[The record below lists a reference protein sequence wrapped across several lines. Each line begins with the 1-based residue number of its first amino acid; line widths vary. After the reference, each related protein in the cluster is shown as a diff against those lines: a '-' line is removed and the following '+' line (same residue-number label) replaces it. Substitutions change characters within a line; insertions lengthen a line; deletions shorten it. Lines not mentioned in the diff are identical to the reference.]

1 MICEYNN
8 SSMVCED
15 KICSKLVVDKFHTF
29 IDEENIYA
37 SKAKEFHSLLET
49 SVTKRFVIKDKEE
62 VFRCLSSIKLCSGY
76 KLGLKIAGNS
86 KTCYYSYFFVYD
98 NQDKEYNDLIKYII
112 SEPSPMGAWQ
122 IYLLMKASTVMP
134 FYRRHGRFKQRLF
147 IYKKTDVQLIK
158 VFDRLDISG
167 LLAKDFLLPKVTI
180 VKVEEESVKETTI
193 KESEPEG
200 ANGKYEADVYCCY
213 WNDWVGLV
221 REHVRIIINNSKVE
235 RYEVVGNFIIYH
247 YNCGIYF

>member
-1 MICEYNN
+1 MICEDIIGGSFVAVE
-8 SSMVCED
+8 SSA
-15 KICSKLVVDKFHTF
+15 I
-29 IDEENIYA
+29 IDEENSYA
-37 SKAKEFHSLLET
+37 SKAKEFHSFLDT
-49 SVTKRFVIKDKEE
+49 SITKRFVIKDKEE

-98 NQDKEYNDLIKYII
+98 NQNKEDKNLEKYILA
-112 SEPSPMGAWQ
+112 EPSTMGAWQ
-122 IYLLMKASTVMP
+122 IYLLMKASTVLP

-147 IYKKTDVQLIK
+147 IYKKTDVQVIK
-158 VFDRLDISG
+158 VFDRYDISG

-180 VKVEEESVKETTI
+180 VKVEESGKETTI
-193 KESEPEG
+193 KESELEG

>member
-1 MICEYNN
+1 MICEDIIGGSFVAVE
-8 SSMVCED
+8 SSA
-15 KICSKLVVDKFHTF
+15 I
-29 IDEENIYA
+29 IDEENIYS
-37 SKAKEFHSLLET
+37 SKAKEFHSFLDT
-49 SVTKRFVIKDKEE
+49 SITKRFVIKDKEE

-98 NQDKEYNDLIKYII
+98 NQDKEDKNLEKYILT
-112 SEPSPMGAWQ
+112 EPSTMGAWQ
-122 IYLLMKASTVMP
+122 IYLLMKASTVLP
-134 FYRRHGRFKQRLF
+134 FYMRHGRFKQRLF
-147 IYKKTDVQLIK
+147 IYKKTDVQVIK
-158 VFDRLDISG
+158 VFDRYDISG

-247 YNCGIYF
+247 YNCGVYF